1 MNTLTILSN
10 CGQYLCTNMKSST
23 SFLRFS
29 KIILVAVFLVIVA
42 GGVVRMTQSG
52 MGCPDWPRCFGMWVP
67 PTNASQLPANYES
80 YLKQQDIDHSFNVFH
95 TWTEYI
101 NRLLGALLGVLLLI
115 QFIWSLKFRKTNPRI
130 VWLCLGLL
138 LLTGFQG
145 WLGKRVVDAN
155 LETVKIT
162 THMLVAILIAAL
174 ALTIIHFTTPAKR
187 YNNKK
192 LRHITAITLALLIV
206 QIAFG
211 TAVRE
216 QIDQIGKEL
225 NYTARETWVS
235 KLDYVFYIHRSF
247 SLLIAVL
254 CLYIYFQFKKSGI
267 PLLSTPLII
276 ICVLSEI
283 TLGVVMA
290 NLNMPS
296 LAQPLHLLFSC
307 GLFVALFNNWLN
319 TSGQNSSNA
328 YPRIIN

>member
-1 MNTLTILSN
+1 MGNTFA
-10 CGQYLCTNMKSST
+10 QNMKSST
-23 SFLRFS
+23 SFLNYS
-29 KIILVAVFLVIVA
+29 KIVLIAVFLVIVA

-52 MGCPDWPRCFGMWVP
+52 MGCPDWPRCFGMWIP
-67 PTNASQLPANYES
+67 PTDASQLPANYES

-101 NRLLGALLGVLLLI
+101 NRLLGALLGVLLFI
-115 QFIWSLKFRKTNPRI
+115 QFIWSLKFRKTNVKL

-155 LETVKIT
+155 LATVKIT

-174 ALTIIHFTTPAKR
+174 ATTVIHFASPSKHCINR
-187 YNNKK
+187 K
-192 LRHITAITLALLIV
+192 LRNVTFLTLILLII

-216 QIDQIGKEL
+216 QIDHISKAV
-225 NYTARETWVS
+225 NYTARATWVD
-235 KLDYVFYIHRSF
+235 KLDYIFYIHRSF
-247 SLLIAVL
+247 SLVIAVL

-267 PLLSTPLII
+267 PLLSTPLIVF
-276 ICVLSEI
+276 CVVSEI
-283 TLGVVMA
+283 ALGIVMA
-290 NLNMPS
+290 NLDMPA

-307 GLFVALFNNWLN
+307 GLFVALYNNWLN
-319 TSGQNSSNA
+319 TSASA
-328 YPRIIN
+328 RLK